1 MPEPALSEA
10 TYIGQVSA
18 VRGGVVQIRLRD
30 VPTTLVM
37 VEGAAH
43 RIGQIGAFV
52 RIPLGYT
59 QLYGVCTQVGAD
71 VLTGADEDDVA
82 LLEIEPNPPLGGYRW
97 MTVALFGEAAEGKF
111 DRGVGQYPTVGD
123 EVHLVT
129 ARDLDIIY
137 SQRGQAADGIVVGRV
152 AGSDALPAALR
163 LSALINRHA
172 CVVGSTGAGKSN
184 LVAVLLRAL
193 AAGPFESARVLV
205 VDPHGEY
212 AFALPVEYTR
222 RIAVGAA
229 QDGSRLRVPYWAL
242 GFDELARIAMGGL
255 SDRDAEHVRER
266 VRELKVE
273 AAQRL
278 ASPPNEQAIT
288 ADSPIPF
295 SIRRLWWELEDAERA
310 TFGERAARPDDRCKR
325 TSDGDPEAL
334 VPPEYPP
341 ATSHNTPPFLNPQR
355 RGISRQLEFMRSRLL
370 DSRFAFMFDATDC
383 DERGPPRW
391 DAQRV
396 TEERA
401 RGGPPSC
408 CTLDWIS
415 VDVGSRSVCFPR
427 RGNWSRRPRRRRMP
441 TGCVAWPIASAG
453 IGSRCGR

>member
-1 MPEPALSEA
+1 MPEPALSGA

-18 VRGGVVQIRLRD
+18 VRGGVVQVRLRD

-71 VLTGADEDDVA
+71 VLIGADDDDVA
-82 LLEIEPNPPLGGYRW
+82 LLEIEPNPALGGYRW

-129 ARDLDIIY
+129 ARDLDVIY

-163 LSALINRHA
+163 LSALVNRHA
-172 CVVGSTGAGKSN
+172 CVVGSTGSGKSN

-193 AAGPFESARVLV
+193 AAGPFKSARVLV

-212 AFALPVEYTR
+212 ASALPVEHTR

-229 QDGSRLRVPYWAL
+229 QDGNRLRVPYWAL

-273 AAQRL
+273 AAKRL
-278 ASPPNEQAIT
+278 ASSPNEQAIT

-310 TFGERAARPDDRCKR
+310 TFGDRAARPEDRCKR
-325 TSDGDPEAL
+325 TSDGDPEGL

-355 RGISRQLEFMRSRLL
+355 RASVVSSSSCAR
-370 DSRFAFMFDATDC
+370 DC
-383 DERGPPRW
+383 STP
-391 DAQRV
+391 A
-396 TEERA
+396 
-401 RGGPPSC
+401 
-408 CTLDWIS
+408 
-415 VDVGSRSVCFPR
+415 SRSCSTRRTSTTPVRTERPR
-427 RGNWSRRPRRRRMP
+427 KTSIPCSRIGWARRRRSRSSTSRRCRP
-441 TGCVAWPIASAG
+441 RCSASWSARWFRWSTTRSSG
-453 IGSRCGR
+453 GSILQSAASGNRCSS